1 MSRLSWLAAAAAL
14 SLTAACVHDDS
25 TSASSSAATRTAST
39 TERTTTTTT
48 TTPSTSS
55 TPSAST
61 TTTQTTTTQSAQA
74 TTPPAAT
81 TPATP
86 GTYTDTQLRS
96 FVTASAEIDPL
107 NRQLA
112 TATGEQRAAIVGQI
126 RASLERN
133 AIDSAT
139 YNAIAAQAQTDTA
152 LATRIASLRS
162 PTTTPQGQ

>member
-14 SLTAACVHDDS
+14 ALTAGCVHDDS
-25 TSASSSAATRTAST
+25 TTASSSAMRTAST

-48 TTPSTSS
+48 APSTSS
-55 TPSAST
+55 APATST
-61 TTTQTTTTQSAQA
+61 TTTQSTTTQSAQA

-86 GTYTDTQLRS
+86 GTYTDAQLRS

-133 AIDSAT
+133 TIDSAT
-139 YNAIAAQAQTDTA
+139 YNAIASQAQTDTA
-152 LATRIASLRS
+152 LAARIAALRS

>member
-14 SLTAACVHDDS
+14 ALTAGCVHDDS

-48 TTPSTSS
+48 TAPSTSS
-55 TPSAST
+55 APSTST
-61 TTTQTTTTQSAQA
+61 TTTQSTTTQSAQ
-74 TTPPAAT
+74 AT

-86 GTYTDTQLRS
+86 GTYTDAQLRS

-112 TATGEQRAAIVGQI
+112 TATGEQRTAIVGQI

-133 AIDSAT
+133 SIDSAT

-152 LATRIASLRS
+152 LAARVAALRS
-162 PTTTPQGQ
+162 PTTAPQGQ

>member
-48 TTPSTSS
+48 TPSTASTPST
-55 TPSAST
+55 ST
-61 TTTQTTTTQSAQA
+61 TTTQSTTTQSAQA

-86 GTYTDTQLRS
+86 GVYTDAQLRS

-112 TATGEQRAAIVGQI
+112 TATGEQRTAIVGQI